1 MSRREPLTPEELEL
15 QRQLEATAGPGPSP
29 GIDARILAAA
39 RAQPACPATTAPA
52 ARSAAQHR
60 RRPRRWIAPL
70 GLAASLVLAFGV
82 AWQLREPPR
91 PGQMLPV
98 REQAGTSAPA
108 QPAATPLP
116 AESAGAAESAVL
128 EDASPQAEEAAQAM
142 PATAGNDG
150 TDRSAGGASAKV
162 RNELQTP
169 PPLASGAASFEP
181 PAPPP
186 PPPPPPPFAAV
197 ADEVVPLPS
206 PPAPPAPQPAE
217 VAGYAEAA
225 RMAEE
230 QQDRAREARDSERE
244 HARRARQQR
253 ELRAARPATAVAAP
267 AQALPAPAL
276 APVHEAQP
284 PPSGVV
290 VAFPHD
296 PQAWLEWI
304 RDLQAQGDI
313 AGARA
318 SLEWFVRD
326 YPQLEVPDDLRPL
339 LPQTD

>member
-15 QRQLEATAGPGPSP
+15 QRQLEATAGRGPSP

-39 RAQPACPATTAPA
+39 RAQPACPATMAPA

-91 PGQMLPV
+91 PGQTLPV
-98 REQAGTSAPA
+98 SEPAGTPAPAPA
-108 QPAATPLP
+108 QRVATPLP
-116 AESAGAAESAVL
+116 AESAGAAGSAVV
-128 EDASPQAEEAAQAM
+128 EDASPQAAAPAQAR
-142 PATAGNDG
+142 PATGGSEG
-150 TDRSAGGASAKV
+150 TDRSAGGAAAKV
-162 RNELQTP
+162 RNELQPP
-169 PPLASGAASFEP
+169 PPLAAGAASVEP

-186 PPPPPPPFAAV
+186 PPPPFAAA
-197 ADEVVPLPS
+197 ADELVPPPS

-225 RMAEE
+225 RMGQE
-230 QQDRAREARDSERE
+230 QQDRAHEARDSERE

-284 PPSGVV
+284 RPSGVV

-313 AGARA
+313 EGARA